1 MRALAVAVVLVGWL
15 PALAN
20 GRPPSTNGVHFR
32 PGDRHSLY
40 VATTFGL
47 LISHDDGCSFRWICE
62 DNIGYAGT
70 FDPKY
75 RIAADGTLFATTFNG
90 LRVSR
95 DGGCSFTTATAE
107 LPAGD
112 AGRIADR
119 WIDAIDIGPTGEVW
133 VATADSGKPNNVYRS
148 TDNGRT
154 FEPRGMLSPA
164 IWWKSV
170 RVAPSRAV
178 RIYATGYQVAGAL
191 ADGGQM
197 PPTTHFQISDDGGVQ
212 WTPSPLAG
220 VELGA
225 TPLVFVVGVDHA
237 DPDLVLMMSAGANPP
252 SGDRLYR
259 STDGGATWTEV
270 LATQASIVDV
280 SLAGTGDVLVATLG
294 RGAFRSTDHGAVF
307 TALDAAPQLACVGH
321 APTGEVYGCGAN
333 WAPDFQAVAQLA
345 QPAWKKVFRFVDLAG
360 PLDCPAGTPEHDMCG
375 GQWPALEQQFGAR
388 GPTTGAC
395 AAPAPDVTLPPPPP
409 ARSAGCCDAGAGP
422 GPLGSLGV
430 LALVTLAGLRR
441 ARPRACRASS
451 GSAAPRRARRAGG
464 D

>member
-15 PALAN
+15 PVTALAN

-95 DGGCSFTTATAE
+95 DGGCSFTTATADR
-107 LPAGD
+107 PAD
-112 AGRIADR
+112 DPGRIADR

-133 VATADSGKPNNVYRS
+133 VATADNGKPNNVYRS
-148 TDNGRT
+148 TDNGLT

-170 RVAPSRAV
+170 LVAPTHAARV
-178 RIYATGYQVAGAL
+178 YATGYQVAGAM

-197 PPTTHFQISDDGGVQ
+197 PPTTHVQITDDGGEH

-220 VELGA
+220 VQYGS
-225 TPLVFVVGVDHA
+225 TPLVYVVGVDHA
-237 DPDLVLMMSAGANPP
+237 SPDIVVMMSAGANPP

-259 STDGGATWTEV
+259 STDGGMTWAEV
-270 LATQASIVDV
+270 LATTASILDV
-280 SLAGTGDVLVATLG
+280 SLSDAGGVLVATLG
-294 RGAFRSTDHGAVF
+294 GGAFQSTDHGASF
-307 TALDAAPQLACVGH
+307 
-321 APTGEVYGCGAN
+321 
-333 WAPDFQAVAQLA
+333 
-345 QPAWKKVFRFVDLAG
+345 
-360 PLDCPAGTPEHDMCG
+360 
-375 GQWPALEQQFGAR
+375 
-388 GPTTGAC
+388 
-395 AAPAPDVTLPPPPP
+395 
-409 ARSAGCCDAGAGP
+409 
-422 GPLGSLGV
+422 
-430 LALVTLAGLRR
+430 
-441 ARPRACRASS
+441 
-451 GSAAPRRARRAGG
+451 
-464 D
+464 